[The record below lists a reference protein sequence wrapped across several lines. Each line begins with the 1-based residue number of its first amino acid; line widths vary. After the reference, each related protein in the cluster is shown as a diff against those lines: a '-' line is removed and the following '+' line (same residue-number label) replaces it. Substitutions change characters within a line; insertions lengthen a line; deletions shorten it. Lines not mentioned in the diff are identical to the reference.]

1 MKRRKID
8 MNITVKVTNNYGSKA
23 VYPVCRAGK
32 MFAMI
37 AGTVTLTDPT
47 IALIKQLG
55 YEVQVAQETL

>member
-1 MKRRKID
+1 

-23 VYPVCRAGK
+23 VYPVCRAAK

-37 AGTVTLTDPT
+37 AGTVTLTPPT

>member
-1 MKRRKID
+1 

-23 VYPVCRAGK
+23 VYPVCRAAK
-32 MFAMI
+32 MFTMI
-37 AGTVTLTDPT
+37 AGTVTLTPST

>member
-1 MKRRKID
+1 
-8 MNITVKVTNNYGSKA
+8 MNITVKVTNNFGTKA

-37 AGTVTLTDPT
+37 AGTVTLTSPT

>member
-1 MKRRKID
+1 
-8 MNITVKVTNNYGSKA
+8 MNITVKVTNNYGSRA

-37 AGTVTLTDPT
+37 AGTVTLTPPT

>member
-1 MKRRKID
+1 LTYKED
-8 MNITVKVTNNYGSKA
+8 NMNITVKVTNNYGSRA